1 MIANLEY
8 YKVFYHVARTGSLTR
23 AAELLSISQP
33 AVSQSMRLL
42 EEQIDAKLFVRAS
55 RGVRL
60 TAEGELLY
68 SYIARGYEQMEMGE
82 QKLKQMLNLELGEV
96 HIGASDM
103 TLQFYLL
110 PFLERFHELYP
121 SIKVIVTNAPT
132 PQTLQ
137 NLLNGQIDFGV
148 VSTPFAAEAGIQ
160 AISVRSIQDTFICG
174 RRFTAY
180 KNKTLDFSE
189 LGKLPIIHLEKNTSS
204 RSYMDDFLKSNGI
217 ILQPEFELATSD
229 MIVQFVLRNLGVGCV
244 VRDFALP
251 HLQSGKLFEL
261 RFNKMIPPREFCV
274 VTAKKGPISAA
285 AKNLLAVIREEVNG
299 MTGDHTAGEITGKD
313 TDDD

>member
-1 MIANLEY
+1 MTANLEY
-8 YKVFYHVARTGSLTR
+8 YKVFYYVAKTGSLTR
-23 AAELLSISQP
+23 AAEILSISQP

-42 EEQIDAKLFVRAS
+42 EEQVGARLFSRVS
-55 RGVRL
+55 RGIKL

-68 SYIARGYEQMEMGE
+68 SYTAGGYEQLEAGE

-110 PFLERFHELYP
+110 PYLERFHELYP
-121 SIKVIVTNAPT
+121 SIKVVVTNAPT
-132 PQTLQ
+132 PKTLQ
-137 NLLNGQIDFGV
+137 NLRGGQIDFGI
-148 VSTPFAAEAGIQ
+148 VSTPFAEEEGIS
-160 AISVRSIQDTFICG
+160 AMPVRTIQDTFICG

-189 LGKLPIIHLEKNTSS
+189 LSQLPIICLEKNTSS
-204 RSYMDDFLKSNGI
+204 RSYMDDFLAVNGVV
-217 ILQPEFELATSD
+217 LQPEFELATSD
-229 MIVQFVLRNLGVGCV
+229 MVVQFVLRNLGVGCV

-274 VTAKKGPISAA
+274 VTAAKGPFSAA
-285 AKNLLAVIREEVNG
+285 AAKLLDVIRKGFSPEE
-299 MTGDHTAGEITGKD
+299 EKGKD
-313 TDDD
+313 IL

>member
-8 YKVFYHVARTGSLTR
+8 YKVFYYVAKTGSLTR
-23 AAELLSISQP
+23 AAEILSISQP

-42 EEQIDAKLFVRAS
+42 EEQVGARLFSRIS
-55 RGVRL
+55 RGVKL

-68 SYIARGYEQMEMGE
+68 SYTAAGYEQLEAGE
-82 QKLKQMLNLELGEV
+82 QKLKQMLNLELGEI

-110 PFLERFHELYP
+110 PYLERFHELYP
-121 SIKVIVTNAPT
+121 SIKVVVTNAPT
-132 PQTLQ
+132 PETLR
-137 NLLNGQIDFGV
+137 NLRGGQIDFGI
-148 VSTPFAAEAGIQ
+148 VSTPFPEKDGLSATP
-160 AISVRSIQDTFICG
+160 VRTIQDTFICG

-180 KNKTLDFSE
+180 KNKTLDLSE
-189 LGKLPIIHLEKNTSS
+189 LNRLPIICLEKNTSS
-204 RSYMDDFLKSNGI
+204 RSYMDDFLSANGVV
-217 ILQPEFELATSD
+217 LQPEFELATSD
-229 MIVQFVLRNLGVGCV
+229 MVVQFVLRNLGVGCV

-274 VTAKKGPISAA
+274 VTAAKGPLSAA
-285 AKNLLAVIREEVNG
+285 AAKLLEVIRKGSSPEG
-299 MTGDHTAGEITGKD
+299 TGKD
-313 TDDD
+313 TL

>member
-8 YKVFYHVARTGSLTR
+8 YKVFYYVARTGSLTR
-23 AAELLSISQP
+23 AAEILSISQP

-42 EEQIDAKLFVRAS
+42 EEQVGARLFSRIS
-55 RGVRL
+55 RGVKL

-68 SYIARGYEQMEMGE
+68 SYTAAGYEQLEAGE
-82 QKLKQMLNLELGEV
+82 QKLKQMLNLELGEI

-110 PFLERFHELYP
+110 PYLERFHELYP
-121 SIKVIVTNAPT
+121 SIKVVVTNAPT
-132 PQTLQ
+132 PETLR
-137 NLLNGQIDFGV
+137 NLRGGQIDFGI
-148 VSTPFAAEAGIQ
+148 VSTPFSEKDGLSATP
-160 AISVRSIQDTFICG
+160 VRTIQDTFICG

-180 KNKTLDFSE
+180 KNKTLDLSE
-189 LGKLPIIHLEKNTSS
+189 LNRLPIICLEKNTSS
-204 RSYMDDFLKSNGI
+204 RSYMDDFLSANGVV
-217 ILQPEFELATSD
+217 LQPEFELATSD
-229 MIVQFVLRNLGVGCV
+229 MVVQFVLRNLGVGCV

-274 VTAKKGPISAA
+274 VTAAKGPLSAA
-285 AKNLLAVIREEVNG
+285 AAKLLEVIRKGSSPEG
-299 MTGDHTAGEITGKD
+299 TGKD
-313 TDDD
+313 TL